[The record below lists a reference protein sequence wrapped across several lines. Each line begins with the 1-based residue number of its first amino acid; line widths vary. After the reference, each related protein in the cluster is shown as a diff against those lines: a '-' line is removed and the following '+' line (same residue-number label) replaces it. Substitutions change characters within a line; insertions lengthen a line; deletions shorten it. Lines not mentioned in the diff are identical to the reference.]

1 MLDLVRVE
9 FVRDSRPVYVS
20 DLFRQNFGSACD
32 FGMQE
37 FDYLTKLF
45 VLGIFGWGDAVC
57 VDLVQ
62 LTWDGRRKT

>member
-20 DLFRQNFGSACD
+20 DLFRQDFGSACD

-37 FDYLTKLF
+37 FDYLAKLF
-45 VLGIFGWGDAVC
+45 VLGIFGRC
-57 VDLVQ
+57 VVLVQ
-62 LTWDGRRKT
+62 LTWDGSRKTQ